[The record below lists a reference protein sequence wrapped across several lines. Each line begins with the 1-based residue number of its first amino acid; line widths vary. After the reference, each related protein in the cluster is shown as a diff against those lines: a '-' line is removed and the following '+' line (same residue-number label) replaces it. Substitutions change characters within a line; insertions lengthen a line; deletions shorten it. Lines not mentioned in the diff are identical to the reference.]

1 MKYWP
6 LFLTF
11 TLPLC
16 LHAEARPVNYC
27 KDPQKT
33 AEWEKNLAD
42 TPEDPLI
49 IKLYALRIGLCK
61 MVDEG
66 KVELDEAIRIWD
78 IEHARS
84 VNERLLD
91 EMKRGR
97 KRTL

>member
-1 MKYWP
+1 VKA
-6 LFLTF
+6 LLLLLLTVSF
-11 TLPLC
+11 GLQ
-16 LHAEARPVNYC
+16 AEERPVNYC
-27 KDPQKT
+27 KDPKKT
-33 AEWEKNLAD
+33 AEWEKHLTD

-49 IKLYALRIGLCK
+49 IKLYALRVGLCK

-66 KVELDEAIRIWD
+66 KVELKEAIRIWD

-91 EMKRGR
+91 EMKHSR